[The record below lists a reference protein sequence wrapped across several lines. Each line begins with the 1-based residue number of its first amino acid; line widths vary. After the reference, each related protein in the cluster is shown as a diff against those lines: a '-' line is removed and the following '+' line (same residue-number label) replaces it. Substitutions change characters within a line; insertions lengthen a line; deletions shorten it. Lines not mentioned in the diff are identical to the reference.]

1 MGVAGTD
8 GLAVLTDLLSEIKP
22 DQKKG
27 EEEEHI
33 NVRTDEIDEK
43 DVAIQMLAV
52 FIEELGEAYID
63 WVD

>member
-43 DVAIQMLAV
+43 DVAI
-52 FIEELGEAYID
+52 
-63 WVD
+63 